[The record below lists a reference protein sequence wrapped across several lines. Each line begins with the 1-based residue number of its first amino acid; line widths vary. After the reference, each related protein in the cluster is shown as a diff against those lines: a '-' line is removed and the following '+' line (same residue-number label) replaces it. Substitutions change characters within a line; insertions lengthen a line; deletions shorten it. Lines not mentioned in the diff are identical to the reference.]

1 MGKVGKNHAMLMTM
15 AWLMYTVTYLGKYSC
30 NANVS
35 GLMAEFNVGKGAA
48 GLIPSCFFFAYG
60 ASQIINSFF
69 CDRYNTRFIPAA
81 CMFISAALNV
91 VVGFTKYF
99 PIIKYLW
106 IINGATLALI
116 WPMLVKTL
124 GENLNPNEMAKSVV
138 IMGTTTP
145 LGTAAAYGL
154 SALLTELNAFRAIFY
169 ITGVIMPLLGLLW
182 IVFYGKMTGN
192 GAKAEAEAINPLE
205 TTNVKHKKFTP
216 PMVTT
221 IIMFGAFIAF
231 VQIVKDGLQ
240 TWLPS
245 LLQEVFG
252 YKPSI
257 SLILTLI
264 LPLSGVP
271 GTFVAVRMNKKIKN
285 LIPLCLTQM
294 AITLACVA
302 VAYTG
307 ISLTL
312 ALLLIIGCV
321 LGYCFIY
328 GINNVM
334 TNLFPLSLGKE
345 YNIGFVSS
353 LLNGLSYVGSTV
365 SAYGL
370 GEFST
375 KFGWN
380 GMFILFMVT
389 LGVLISV
396 GTVIYFIFRKK
407 LNNNPLTE

>member
-1 MGKVGKNHAMLMTM
+1 MLMVM

-35 GLMAEFNVGKGAA
+35 GIMAEFNVGKGAA

-69 CDRYNTRFIPAA
+69 CDRYSTRLVPAI

-91 VVGFTKYF
+91 IVGFTKYF

-106 IINGATLALI
+106 IINGVTLALI
-116 WPMLVKTL
+116 YPVLIKTL

-154 SALLTELNAFRAIFY
+154 SALFTELNAFRAIFFV
-169 ITGVIMPLLGLLW
+169 TGAAMPIIGFVWL
-182 IVFYGKMTGN
+182 VFYNKMTDDRVQ
-192 GAKAEAEAINPLE
+192 AESEAINSLE
-205 TTNVKHKKFTP
+205 TPKVEHKKFTSP
-216 PMVTT
+216 IIAT
-221 IIMFGAFIAF
+221 IAIFGVVIAF

-271 GTFVAVRMNKKIKN
+271 GTFVAVMLNKKIKN
-285 LIPLCLTQM
+285 LIPLCLTHM
-294 AITLACVA
+294 AVTLACVA
-302 VAYTG
+302 VAFTG

-312 ALLLIIGCV
+312 ALLLILGCV

-328 GINNVM
+328 GMNNVM
-334 TNLFPLSLGKE
+334 TNLFPMSLGKE
-345 YNIGFVSS
+345 YNIGFVTS
-353 LLNGLSYVGSTV
+353 LLNGLSYVGSTI

-370 GEFST
+370 GEFSN

-389 LGVLISV
+389 LGALIAG
-396 GTVIYFIFRKK
+396 GTVIYFVFRKK
-407 LNNNPLTE
+407 LNDNPLAE